1 MAANTVFPVE
11 IDYSNEL
18 TYLKTTCAEC
28 GEQVT
33 YANTK
38 LVTTPVERKVSYPGM
53 TTATER
59 RVCWH
64 H

>member
-1 MAANTVFPVE
+1 MNAAITFPVPV
-11 IDYSNEL
+11 DYSNEL
-18 TYLKTTCAEC
+18 TYLKTSCADC
-28 GEQVT
+28 GVQVT

-38 LVTTPVERKVSYPGM
+38 IVQTPVAGASTFPGVTTS
-53 TTATER
+53 TER

>member
-1 MAANTVFPVE
+1 MTQFPVPV
-11 IDYSNEL
+11 DYSNEL
-18 TYLKTTCAEC
+18 TYLKTTCADC

-33 YANTK
+33 YANTVI
-38 LVTTPVERKVSYPGM
+38 VTTPIEQTGPVYPGM
-53 TTATER
+53 ATGTEK